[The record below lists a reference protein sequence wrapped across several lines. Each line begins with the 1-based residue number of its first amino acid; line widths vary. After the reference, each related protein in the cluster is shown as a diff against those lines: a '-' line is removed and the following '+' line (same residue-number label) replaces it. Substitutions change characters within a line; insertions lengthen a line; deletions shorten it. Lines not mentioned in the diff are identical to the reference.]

1 MKAQGRDAIDL
12 GTLNV
17 WKLFR
22 KYFIPTLLGMLSMSA
37 VTAIDGIFVGQGVG
51 SDGIAAVNIAI
62 PLYMLYTG
70 IGLMIGV
77 GCSVVASI
85 HLSRGKCKVAR
96 LNVTQALLFATL
108 ITAIPTAV
116 MTIFPETTVRLL
128 GASDYLVPLA
138 VDYLQWFVPSWT
150 FQVWISIS
158 LFIIRLDGAPKLAM
172 CCSLITAVINLVLDW
187 IFIFPLQ
194 WGVMGA
200 AVATSISLV
209 AGGGVAVMYL
219 WLGARQLRLCP
230 LKLSRKS
237 LFLSVRNLYYQCH
250 IGASSLLAEATMA
263 TLIFMG
269 NQIFMQYLGED
280 GVGAFGI
287 ACYYMP
293 FTFMIGNA
301 IAQSAQPIISYNFGL
316 GYRERVRQT
325 EKIALRTSVCCGV
338 VVTAVFMLF
347 PQILVGIFIDLRSHA
362 AQLATAGFPLFATA
376 FLFFILNL
384 TIIGYYQSV
393 QRVKPATLLALAR
406 GFFFLIPSFICL
418 PLCLGTD
425 GIWLALSLS
434 ELLTLL
440 LGLLLRLI
448 ATKSHTKRG
457 RQEN

>member
-1 MKAQGRDAIDL
+1 
-12 GTLNV
+12 
-17 WKLFR
+17 
-22 KYFIPTLLGMLSMSA
+22 MLSMSA

-128 GASDYLVPLA
+128 EASDYLVPLA

-150 FQVWISIS
+150 FQVWISIA

-209 AGGGVAVMYL
+209 AGGGVAVIYL

-250 IGASSLLAEATMA
+250 IGALSLLAEATMA

-287 ACYYMP
+287 A
-293 FTFMIGNA
+293 
-301 IAQSAQPIISYNFGL
+301 QSAQPIISYNFGL
-316 GYRERVRQT
+316 GYRERVRQA
-325 EKIALRTSVCCGV
+325 EKIALLTSVCCGA

-448 ATKSHTKRG
+448 ATKSRTKRG
-457 RQEN
+457 